1 VVSGSGDPLFRTV
14 ADSAT
19 RATKR
24 CSPLRIP
31 AQFQPYYQ
39 DWKDLVVNFDPRDLG

>member
-1 VVSGSGDPLFRTV
+1 VLNPSSDPTFRTV

-19 RATKR
+19 RATRR
-24 CSPLRIP
+24 CAPLRIP

-39 DWKDLVVNFDPRDLG
+39 DWKELTVNFDPSEMG